1 MRISRGQLILK
12 VNEPSLKRNKIS
24 DKKTEKKD
32 EFCHN
37 QINIYK
43 LYKKEIVKKKK
54 VKDSVLDEINF
65 NYEKIFK
72 VNGEKRYTIEVN
84 GEEYLK
90 NNLPKVPMGRCN
102 KIKAVNNSIIL
113 NNNAYYEYTDNNG
126 KQHIFSCKDN
136 NLGQPYSDQIA
147 GRVDKETYEISKF
160 WNLMSK
166 DGTYVG
172 LYRSKE
178 QIKSYLNDAGIT
190 NGFFSVQVG
199 ENRQEYFFSNGTAGI
214 AIKKKQYDITY
225 NMYTK
230 KGNPIF
236 NWFDVGD
243 IIVVGGKEYL
253 LKEDRTLD
261 IPYGEDIYD
270 IQIPKGKLGI
280 EREKNKF
287 IDNK

>member
-72 VNGEKRYTIEVN
+72 VHGEKRYTIEVN

-90 NNLPKVPMGRCN
+90 SNLPKISVGRCN
-102 KIKAVNNSIIL
+102 KIKAINNSVII
-113 NNNAYYEYTDNNG
+113 NNDAYYEYTDNNG

-136 NLGQPYSDQIA
+136 HLGQPYSDQIA
-147 GRVDKETYEISKF
+147 GRVDKETFEISKF

-178 QIKSYLNDAGIT
+178 QIKSYLNEAGIYK
-190 NGFFSVQVG
+190 GFFSVQVG
-199 ENRQEYFFSNGTAGI
+199 DNKQEYFFSENKVEIT
-214 AIKKKQYDITY
+214 KKRQYDIDY
-225 NMYTK
+225 EMYTK
-230 KGNPIF
+230 IGFPFF
-236 NWFDVGD
+236 NRFDVGD
-243 IIVVGGKEYL
+243 IIVVEGKEYP

-270 IQIPKGKLGI
+270 IQFPM
-280 EREKNKF
+280 EK
-287 IDNK
+287 I